1 MEASRINGVVGI
13 VRRLGSL
20 GVGVGGEVLHRLRH
34 GGDLVRLRAGIST
47 ANSSSMAITT
57 STVSSES
64 RPRSAPNDAFGPTFA
79 GSTLLKFFTTD
90 TTRSVTSD
98 LSRYPAPYA
107 RASRGERERGEREL
121 CAREANAIA
130 S

>member
-1 MEASRINGVVGI
+1 MSASA
-13 VRRLGSL
+13 S
-20 GVGVGGEVLHRLRH
+20 
-34 GGDLVRLRAGIST
+34 GIST

-64 RPRSAPNDAFGPTFA
+64 KPRSAPNDEEGPTFA
-79 GSTLLKFFTTD
+79 GSTLLKFFTTA

-107 RASRGERERGEREL
+107 RQAAGSARAGSAS
-121 CAREANAIA
+121 C
-130 S
+130 